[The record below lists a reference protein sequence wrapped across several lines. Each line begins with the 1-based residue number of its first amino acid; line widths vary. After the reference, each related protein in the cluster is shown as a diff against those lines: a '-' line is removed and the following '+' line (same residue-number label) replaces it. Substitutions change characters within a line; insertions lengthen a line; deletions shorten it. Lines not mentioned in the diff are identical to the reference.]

1 MDGSER
7 KAVGSVESPVAVAT
21 PEVEAARQ
29 AILAFLAWN
38 EEKNAQTETADPEAV
53 SNGTT

>member
-21 PEVEAARQ
+21 PEVEAAVQ
-29 AILAFLAWN
+29 AIRAFLAWN
-38 EEKNAQTETADPEAV
+38 EAENAKVQTKVPTEA
-53 SNGTT
+53 